1 MKKNLILIDF
11 LLLITKENK
20 INDSIKYK
28 IENDPNNDY
37 ILISE
42 ESISILKPF
51 LEKIRVKGVY
61 TDSGCIYYRLKDN
74 QYILDYYVE
83 KVGDVSSILYNEIY
97 EYFLRLPYKIRKGS
111 IIKGDYYY
119 YFSFIGTEYPQNYT
133 LYHLFPIELYQEELK
148 LKIELL
154 CFEHGLEYEFIK
166 ISTIG
171 FYLIPKQYKKNQILS
186 KLPYQD
192 YSKILFLGDSNLH
205 HKELIEDYRIQT
217 FEIKNGKELK
227 YFLET
232 Y

>member
-1 MKKNLILIDF
+1 MKKNLIIIDF
-11 LLLITKENK
+11 LLLLTKDNK
-20 INDSIKYK
+20 INESIKNK

-37 ILISE
+37 ILITE

-51 LEKIRVKGVY
+51 LGNIKVKGVY
-61 TDSGCIYYRLKDN
+61 TDSGCIYYSLKEN

-83 KVGDVSSILYNEIY
+83 KIGDLGYFLHDEIFKY
-97 EYFLRLPYKIRKGS
+97 LLRLPYKLPKGS

-119 YFSFIGTEYPQNYT
+119 YFSLIGTEHPQNYV

-154 CFEHGLEYEFIK
+154 CFENNIDIEFIK
-166 ISTIG
+166 IHTIG
-171 FYLIPKQYKKNQILS
+171 FYLIPKHYKKNQILL
-186 KLPYQD
+186 KLPYHQ
-192 YSKILFLGDSNLH
+192 YSKILFLGEFNLH
-205 HKELIEDYRIQT
+205 NKELFEDKRIT
-217 FEIKNGKELK
+217 SMEIKNTNQLK